1 MGYLLKFLLISFCVY
16 YLLRIVFRLV
26 IGSYLGKVQVQTRQ
40 QFEQQQK
47 AGRKQAEKPV
57 GKVTVNRVQSDSKA
71 FSEKEGEYVD
81 FEEVK

>member
-1 MGYLLKFLLISFCVY
+1 MTALLKFLLIAFCAY
-16 YLLRIVFRLV
+16 YLLRLVFRLV
-26 IGSYLGKVQVQTRQ
+26 IGSYLGKVQDQARQ

-47 AGRKQAEKPV
+47 AGRKKAEKPV
-57 GKVTVNRVQSDSKA
+57 GKVTVDYVQGESKT

>member
-1 MGYLLKFLLISFCVY
+1 MAPLFKFLLIAFCAY
-16 YLLRIVFRLV
+16 YLLKIVFRLV
-26 IGSYLGKVQVQTRQ
+26 IGSYLGKVQEQTRQ

-47 AGRKQAEKPV
+47 ASRKQAEKPV
-57 GKVTVNRVQSDSKA
+57 GRVTVDRVQDESKA

>member
-1 MGYLLKFLLISFCVY
+1 MSYLFKFLLIAFCVY
-16 YLLRIVFRLV
+16 YLFRIVFRLV
-26 IGSYLGKVQVQTRQ
+26 IGSYLGKVQEQTRQ

-47 AGRKQAEKPV
+47 ASRKQAEKPV
-57 GKVTVNRVQSDSKA
+57 GRVTVDRVQDESKA